1 MLITNGKI
9 SRNIDPKRFA
19 EYKAKGYVEVT
30 EKTVEKP
37 SEKTIEKVE
46 KKGKK

>member
-19 EYKAKGYVEVT
+19 EYKAKGYVEF
-30 EKTVEKP
+30 KPIEKP
-37 SEKTIEKVE
+37 VPDKVE

>member
-9 SRNIDPKRFA
+9 SRNIDPKRFE
-19 EYKAKGYVEVT
+19 EYKAKGYVEV
-30 EKTVEKP
+30 KPIEKP
-37 SEKTIEKVE
+37 VPDKVE